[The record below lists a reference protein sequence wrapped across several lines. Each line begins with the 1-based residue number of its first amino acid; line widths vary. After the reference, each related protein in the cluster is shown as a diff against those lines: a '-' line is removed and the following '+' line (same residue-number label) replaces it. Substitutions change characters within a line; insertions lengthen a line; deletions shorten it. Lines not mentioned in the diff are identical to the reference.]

1 MGLPVIKIQRGTH
14 MGTPLLFTLKGVF
27 ICVPPV
33 ERERKMTAIVEQK
46 MVEMYGDEVTAV
58 RADDGQIY
66 VSITHM
72 CAALGLKA
80 QSQRNRMNRHKVLK
94 EGVEQLNNLMTAGGL
109 QRGYVLRVDLVP
121 LWLAGV
127 QVSAVKDELKD
138 KLYNLQK
145 NASKILWEAFQ
156 TGELTIEE
164 DFNALL
170 EQDSPAVDAYKTAV
184 ALVKLARNQVL
195 LEARL
200 GHHGERL
207 DDLEN
212 RLTNIEADLHDEDRT
227 ISEEQA
233 TQISQAVRAI
243 GLTLTKTTGENQYG
257 KVWGEFY
264 RKFGVS
270 KYRKLSMA
278 KFEDAMRFLTE
289 WYGQLTDEELPF

>member
-1 MGLPVIKIQRGTH
+1 
-14 MGTPLLFTLKGVF
+14 
-27 ICVPPV
+27 
-33 ERERKMTAIVEQK
+33 MTAIIEQK

-58 RADDGQIY
+58 RADDNQIY

-80 QSQRNRMNRHKVLK
+80 QSQRNRMNRHQVLK
-94 EGVEQLNNLMTAGGL
+94 EGVVQMMNLMTAGGL

-127 QVSAVKDELKD
+127 QVSAVKEELQD
-138 KLYNLQK
+138 KLYKLQK

-156 TGELTIEE
+156 AGELTIEQE
-164 DFNALL
+164 FNALL
-170 EQDSPAVDAYKTAV
+170 DQDSPAVDAYKTAL

-207 DDLEN
+207 DDLEK
-212 RLTNIEADLHDEDRT
+212 RLTNIEADMHDEERT
-227 ISEEQA
+227 ITEAQA

-243 GLTLTKTTGENQYG
+243 GLTLTKETGENQYG

-270 KYRKLSMA
+270 KYRNLSLA
-278 KFEDAMRFLTE
+278 KFEEAMKFLSE
-289 WYGQLTDEELPF
+289 WYAQLTDESLPF